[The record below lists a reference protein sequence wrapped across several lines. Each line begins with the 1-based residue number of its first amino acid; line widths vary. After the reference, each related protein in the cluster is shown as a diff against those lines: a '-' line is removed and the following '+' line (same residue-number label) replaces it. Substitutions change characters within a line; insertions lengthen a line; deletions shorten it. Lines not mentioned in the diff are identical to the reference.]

1 MVKSFSFPSSGRKAA
16 YAERKMT
23 MHDLQ
28 QYMVLEYV
36 ADYKAGYLLRR
47 DLVRRV
53 LNITG
58 GVGSAATLLLAL
70 GCSAPAPTSAP
81 APAPTSAAAATIAP
95 KPSGVTSAASPSA
108 SAATVASPAAVSASP
123 AVKPAA
129 SPSPSLAASPSASPV
144 ARSPISVQANDPSVD
159 GQDITFP
166 GADGATIM
174 AYQAR
179 PRSASGPLP
188 LVLVCHQNRGL
199 NEHIRDVTRRYTK
212 EGFMAC
218 AVDLVSR
225 QGGTR
230 AITDPN
236 QFSALLTG
244 PNVNPDQFVS
254 DFAAAVAYY
263 RARPDQV
270 QIDKV
275 GMNGFCFG
283 GGVVWRSTEQI
294 AELKAAVPFYG
305 MYPPPEKWNT
315 IKAAVLGVYSSDP
328 NDFANARRDELN
340 QALTASGDVHKFN
353 VYPGTM
359 HAFNDDT
366 GPAYNE
372 EQALAA
378 WRDAIAWFHQYLT
391 A

>member
-1 MVKSFSFPSSGRKAA
+1 
-16 YAERKMT
+16 MT
-23 MHDLQ
+23 MNDLQ
-28 QYMVLEYV
+28 RYMLLEYV

-53 LNITG
+53 VNITG

-70 GCSAPAPTSAP
+70 GCSAPAAP
-81 APAPTSAAAATIAP
+81 APAPTSPSAATTAAP
-95 KPSGVTSAASPSA
+95 KPAAASPSA
-108 SAATVASPAAVSASP
+108 SAAPVASRAAASASP

-129 SPSPSLAASPSASPV
+129 SPSSSAGVAPSPSASPV
-144 ARSPISVQANDPSVD
+144 ARSPISVPANDPSVD

-166 GADGATIM
+166 GVDGATIM

-179 PRSASGPLP
+179 PKGASGPMP

-199 NEHIRDVTRRYTK
+199 NEHIRDVARRYTK

-218 AVDLVSR
+218 AVDLLSR
-225 QGGTR
+225 QGGTS

-244 PNVNPDQFVS
+244 PNVNPDQFVT
-254 DFAAAVAYY
+254 DFASAVAYY
-263 RARPDQV
+263 KTRPELA

-283 GGVVWRSTEQI
+283 GGMVWRSTEQI

-305 MYPPPEKWNT
+305 MYPPQERWNA
-315 IKAAVLGVYSSDP
+315 IKAAILGVYSSDP
-328 NDFANARRDELN
+328 NDFANARRDELD

-378 WRDAIAWFHQYLT
+378 WRDAIAWFHQYLN

>member
-1 MVKSFSFPSSGRKAA
+1 
-16 YAERKMT
+16 MT
-23 MHDLQ
+23 MNELQ
-28 QYMVLEYV
+28 RYMVLEYV

-70 GCSAPAPTSAP
+70 GCSTPAAPATTTAP
-81 APAPTSAAAATIAP
+81 AATTAALKPAAASPATNPAA
-95 KPSGVTSAASPSA
+95 AASPSA
-108 SAATVASPAAVSASP
+108 SANASPAAASASP

-129 SPSPSLAASPSASPV
+129 SLSPSPSSAAAVAPSPSASPV
-144 ARSPISVQANDPSVD
+144 ARSPISVPANDPTVD
-159 GQDITFP
+159 AQDITFP
-166 GADGATIM
+166 GVDGATIM

-179 PRSASGPLP
+179 PKGASGPMP

-225 QGGTR
+225 QGGTS

-254 DFAAAVAYY
+254 DFASAVAYY
-263 RARPDQV
+263 KTRPELA

-294 AELKAAVPFYG
+294 TELKAAVPFYG
-305 MYPPPEKWNT
+305 MYPPQEKWNA
-315 IKAAVLGVYSSDP
+315 IKAAILGVYSSDP
-328 NDFANARRDELN
+328 NDFANARRDELD
-340 QALTASGDVHKFN
+340 QALTASGDEHKFN

-372 EQALAA
+372 DQALAA
-378 WRDAIAWFHQYLT
+378 WRDAIAWFHQYLN